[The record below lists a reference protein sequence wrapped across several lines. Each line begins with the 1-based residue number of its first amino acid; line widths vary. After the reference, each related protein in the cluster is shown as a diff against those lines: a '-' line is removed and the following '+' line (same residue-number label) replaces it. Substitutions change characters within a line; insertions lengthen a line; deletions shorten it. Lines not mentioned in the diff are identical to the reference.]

1 VRVLLD
7 EQVPIGLASL
17 LAGHDARTVVGM
29 GWSGIKNGE
38 LLKRAASVFDAFVTM
53 DRNLQNQ
60 QNLASLPFGVL
71 LIRAPSNR
79 LRDLLPMVPMILA
92 ALPKLRPGELT
103 VVGG

>member
-7 EQVPIGLASL
+7 EQVPVGLAAL

-29 GWSGIKNGE
+29 GWSGVKNGE
-38 LLKRAASVFDAFVTM
+38 LLKRAASAFDAFVTM
-53 DRNLQNQ
+53 DRNLQNR

-79 LRDLLPMVPMILA
+79 LRDLVPLLPSILA
-92 ALPKLRPGELT
+92 ALLKLRPGELT
-103 VVGG
+103 VVSG